1 VTGRII
7 DADVDALASIAR
19 LTAQVATLKREVDQY
34 EAQLQ
39 LERRE
44 GRELGLMYA
53 GSNERLQESLTAV
66 EQERDDF
73 KRIVEVWRKRHG
85 GAEDRVR
92 VLEGALR
99 EVVRWGDKLLW
110 SIRSDACGWI
120 YGIAKDAL
128 TPAPPAASHTLD
140 CNEGMTYGD
149 SCSCA
154 PPAETPAP
162 TYKHGIVEIGAC
174 LSCIER
180 DRLRAELAAEKKR
193 ADEAEASAAIGDK
206 LLAERNRVLD
216 ALPCPTHGQCV
227 PHALDEIDRLRAE
240 LAAAKKRADEFA
252 EIIIKAAELNA
263 SKDRVLA
270 AANEEIARLH
280 ASMKLQRDATKKAL
294 DDRDATTA
302 QLGRAAVVLRGVCD
316 AWDEGDMTRGANAR
330 RDAVA
335 ILADADGTQAAAY
348 VRALDAAVAAA
359 RFAFKTGTWPKAW
372 HDAIAAVDARRG
384 AVAK

>member
-1 VTGRII
+1 MTGRII
-7 DADVDALASIAR
+7 DADVVALANIDR
-19 LTAQVATLKREVDQY
+19 LTAQVARLTSDRDAAYRRIEADQKDIN
-34 EAQLQ
+34 
-39 LERRE
+39 
-44 GRELGLMYA
+44 ELASGFA
-53 GSNERLQESLTAV
+53 RLQESLTAC
-66 EQERDDF
+66 EQQRDDF

-92 VLEGALR
+92 ALERSIERIDFANRQHEDVIRGANGFTR
-99 EVVRWGDKLLW
+99 TIRDVV
-110 SIRSDACGWI
+110 
-120 YGIAKDAL
+120 IAAL
-128 TPAPPAASHTLD
+128 NPAPPAASHTLD

-162 TYKHGIVEIGAC
+162 TCGFAGCNDPEHQAPVSRDASVDVPADGDYWEGYADGANA
-174 LSCIER
+174 LGEH
-180 DRLRAELAAEKKR
+180 RA
-193 ADEAEASAAIGDK
+193 
-206 LLAERNRVLD
+206 
-216 ALPCPTHGQCV
+216 
-227 PHALDEIDRLRAE
+227 RLRAE